1 MGPNDPAQTPSP
13 MRAVLLFLILGPVTV
28 LVAAWAVAPPDSDDP
43 LSLAA
48 KAARPAL
55 ARVGAWYRADPGDD
69 APDWRAASLV
79 VPGGDPA
86 RAPAVMAEHGCGTCH
101 VLPGLPGADGS
112 VGPPLTGFAR
122 RAYVAGIVPNRPG
135 PLIDWLLDPA
145 ALAPETAMPNV
156 GLDEAEARDIAAW
169 LYTLR

>member
-1 MGPNDPAQTPSP
+1 
-13 MRAVLLFLILGPVTV
+13 MRAVILFLILGPVAV
-28 LVAAWAVAPPDSDDP
+28 LIAAWAVAPPDSDDP

-48 KAARPAL
+48 EAARPAL
-55 ARVGAWYRADPGDD
+55 VRVGAWYRGDPGND
-69 APDWRAASLV
+69 APDWSAARFV

-86 RAPAVMAEHGCGTCH
+86 RAPAIMAEHGCGTCH
-101 VLPGLPGADGS
+101 VLPGLPGAAGS
-112 VGPPLTGFAR
+112 VGPPLTGFAH

-135 PLIDWLLDPA
+135 TVIDWLLHPA